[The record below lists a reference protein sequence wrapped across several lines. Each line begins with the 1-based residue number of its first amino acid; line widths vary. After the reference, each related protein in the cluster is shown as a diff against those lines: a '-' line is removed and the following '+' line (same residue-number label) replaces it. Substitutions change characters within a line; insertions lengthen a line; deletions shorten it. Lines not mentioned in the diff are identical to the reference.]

1 MYDKKQLLGAA
12 GSTTSG
18 TNTVIDGGLYV
29 LDYVC
34 SSWGT
39 GALQLQAL
47 GPDNAT
53 FINVGTSVTA
63 NGSQGP
69 IALGFPTTVKATIT
83 GTPSANVFASL
94 TRYQGPI

>member
-1 MYDKKQLLGAA
+1 MYDKKQLLGVA

-18 TNTVIDGGLYV
+18 SNTVIDGGLYV
-29 LDYVC
+29 FDYVC
-34 SSWGT
+34 ATWNT
-39 GALQLQAL
+39 GVLQLQAM